1 MAKRKTKAQ
10 LQEELNMWKE
20 TTCIFLEKGT
30 FPDNLTF
37 EEAKLLATLKFNYV
51 KMKALLLSIESH
63 RNQLHMY
70 NLRVY
75 IKRKI
80 TEYIKSVD
88 GIKDST
94 PIEEYMKVFNK
105 LKYE

>member
-1 MAKRKTKAQ
+1 
-10 LQEELNMWKE
+10 
-20 TTCIFLEKGT
+20 
-30 FPDNLTF
+30 
-37 EEAKLLATLKFNYV
+37 
-51 KMKALLLSIESH
+51 MKALLLSIESH